1 MTPSGTHLVLIPS
14 YNPGPNLRATVA
26 GALAQWRP
34 VWVVSDGSDDGSDD
48 GVEAAGARL
57 IRLARNGGKG
67 VAVRHGLAAA
77 AAAGFTH
84 ALTMDADDQ
93 HPAERI
99 GAFMA
104 ASLARPEAMVLGW
117 PVFGGDAPRARVLG
131 RRLSNGAARLLAPGA
146 GIGDA
151 LFGFRVY
158 PIAPL
163 LAVMEGARG
172 MRGYD
177 FDPEA
182 VIRLGW
188 RGVPAVNLPAAVR
201 YRRAAEGGVS
211 HFRYG
216 RDNLRLLAMFTRLL
230 LHRA

>member
-1 MTPSGTHLVLIPS
+1 MIPSATHLVLIPS
-14 YNPGPNLRATVA
+14 YNPGPNLRRTLA

-48 GVEAAGARL
+48 AVGPAGARL
-57 IRLARNGGKG
+57 IRLPRNGGKG
-67 VAVRHGLAAA
+67 VAVQHGLEAAA
-77 AAAGFTH
+77 AEGFTH

-93 HPAERI
+93 HPAGCI
-99 GAFMA
+99 PAFMA
-104 ASLARPEAMVLGW
+104 ASIARPEAMVLGR
-117 PVFGGDAPRARVLG
+117 PVFGPDAPAARVLG
-131 RRLSNGAARLLAPGA
+131 RRLSNLGARLAAPG
-146 GIGDA
+146 GDIGDA

-163 LAVMEGARG
+163 LAVVANTRG

-182 VIRLGW
+182 AIRLAR
-188 RGVPAVNLPAAVR
+188 RGVPAVNLLAPVR
-201 YRRAAEGGVS
+201 YRPAAEGGVS

-216 RDNLRLLAMFTRLL
+216 RDNLRLAAMFTRLL